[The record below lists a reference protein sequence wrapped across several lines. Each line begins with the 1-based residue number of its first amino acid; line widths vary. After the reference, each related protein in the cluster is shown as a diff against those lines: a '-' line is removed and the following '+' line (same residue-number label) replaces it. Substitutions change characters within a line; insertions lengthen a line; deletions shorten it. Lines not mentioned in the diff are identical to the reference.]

1 MVISRS
7 SPKTS
12 LRSSLRAGSSK
23 SRAASSRRSAR
34 AVSRRASADGGL
46 SLAPALSRGGR
57 PSGMFGGRP
66 SVQECVYDG
75 RPSMCDG
82 GQGSAGS
89 GELSGQE
96 RMLGERSPPLPLHR
110 GAAACARGGAGGKS
124 MEPPRLAIIASG
136 RAYKTTLDSPRHPH
150 LDSRDSHLDPWDPSQ
165 AVTATEA
172 AARSGNRVAF
182 APAPPLGTSGQ
193 APLQCETT
201 SVYPLALSQEVAD
214 APTDEQAG
222 RSIP

>member
-1 MVISRS
+1 
-7 SPKTS
+7 
-12 LRSSLRAGSSK
+12 
-23 SRAASSRRSAR
+23 
-34 AVSRRASADGGL
+34 
-46 SLAPALSRGGR
+46 
-57 PSGMFGGRP
+57 
-66 SVQECVYDG
+66 
-75 RPSMCDG
+75 MCDG